1 MTSEPDQPPGAP
13 AAAPVSGATEALQTR
28 VDELTE
34 STASAQRRA
43 DELAVVARKQSE
55 MADELH
61 AENVRLRAGELREA
75 IAPLVRGL
83 ARLSDEIGQIRGAG
97 APPTEA
103 DLIHLD
109 QRVKE
114 LLHDAGVTP
123 LAPAPGDP
131 FDVHVHT
138 AAGSVPTEDPLQ
150 DHTVVA
156 VRRPGLIRDDGRV
169 LRPADVLVYR
179 FDLRHSTAP
188 ADHGHAPDPD
198 PDPDSGS
205 ADDPPEAST

>member
-13 AAAPVSGATEALQTR
+13 AAAPASGSAQAWQAR
-28 VDELTE
+28 VDELTA

-75 IAPLVRGL
+75 MAPLVRGL
-83 ARLSDEIGQIRGAG
+83 GRLSDEIGQMRRSC

-114 LLHDAGVTP
+114 LLHDSGVAP

-138 AAGSVPTEDPLQ
+138 AAGSVSTEDPLQ

-179 FDLRHSTAP
+179 FDLRSDTAP
-188 ADHGHAPDPD
+188 ADHAHPADP
-198 PDPDSGS
+198 GS
-205 ADDPPEAST
+205 ADDTPEASS